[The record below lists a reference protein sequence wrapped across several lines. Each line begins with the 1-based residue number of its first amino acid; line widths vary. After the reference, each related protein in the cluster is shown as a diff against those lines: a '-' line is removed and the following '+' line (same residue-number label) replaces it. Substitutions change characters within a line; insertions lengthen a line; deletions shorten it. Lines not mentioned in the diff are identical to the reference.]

1 MSSTTTTAP
10 AKHKSISYAKWGYF
24 FIAPFVIVYLFCSLI
39 PLLSTFYNSLF
50 ENYMDGLKQ
59 IGPNFVGLQ
68 NFISIFTPRSS
79 DGKMEIFSYTGN
91 TMIMWVMGAV
101 PQIVF
106 ALLLAVIF
114 TSERMKIKGQGFF
127 KTVIYMPNLIMA
139 SAFAMLFFQIFSSVG
154 PINQI
159 ITANGG
165 SAFLFFDNEWSARTI
180 IAFINFLMWFG
191 NTTILLMA
199 GIMGIDQSLFEAAS
213 IDGANS
219 TQVFFRITIP
229 LLMPIIIYVV
239 ITALI
244 GGLQMFDVP
253 QIITSGK
260 GNPSNTT
267 KTLVMALN
275 GYIGLSK
282 NYGMAGAYSF
292 FLFIVTGALS
302 VLVFKSTEPRKEKK
316 GGKK

>member
-1 MSSTTTTAP
+1 MSSTTNAP
-10 AKHKSISYAKWGYF
+10 VKHKSISYAGWGYF
-24 FIAPFVIVYLFCSLI
+24 FIAPFVIVYVLCSLI

-59 IGPNFVGLQ
+59 IGPNFIGLD
-68 NFISIFTPRSS
+68 NFVTLFTPRA
-79 DGKMEIFSYTGN
+79 DGRLEILNYTAN
-91 TMIMWVMGAV
+91 TMIMWIMGAI

-159 ITANGG
+159 IMSNGG
-165 SAFLFFDNEWSARTI
+165 SAYLFFDNEWSARSI

-199 GIMGIDQSLFEAAS
+199 GIMGIDQSLFEAAA

-219 TQVFFRITIP
+219 TQVFFKITIP

-253 QIITSGK
+253 QIITAGR
-260 GNPSNTT
+260 GAPNNTT

-275 GYIGLSK
+275 SYIGTSK
-282 NYGMAGAYSF
+282 NYGMAGAVSF
-292 FLFIVTGALS
+292 ILFVVTGILSFIV
-302 VLVFKSTEPRKEKK
+302 FRSTEPKKE
-316 GGKK
+316 GKKK